1 MTVYVITRGDYSD
14 YHICAVSLDKDKA
27 KRLAKM
33 YSDNYD
39 DAHVEEWETDTV
51 ADINAL
57 NGRRPYYVQF
67 NPDGSVDAFER
78 TYEYWEFEP
87 GVDEL
92 DYGIVS
98 FRVYAPD
105 EEKARKIACDM
116 RAKYLAEKE
125 GIV

>member
-27 KRLAKM
+27 ERLAKM
-33 YSDNYD
+33 YTASYC
-39 DAHVEEWETDTV
+39 DAYVEEWETDTF

-67 NPDGSVDAFER
+67 HPDGSVETFER
-78 TYEYWEFEP
+78 TYEYHEFAP

-92 DYGIVS
+92 DNGVVNV
-98 FRVYAPD
+98 RVYAPD
-105 EEKARKIACDM
+105 KEKARRIACDM
-116 RAKYLAEKE
+116 RAQYLAEKE